1 VRIIQV
7 TDYGSPFAGSFVPM
21 LRAALTEAAERG
33 WEAQV
38 VFPERARERDW
49 LPLLAEHEFR
59 LLFAPPMGRRD
70 RRRWLEELLEGREE
84 PVVLHSHFSLFDDAV
99 AAAAGRRPTVRAFWQ
114 VHTVLSPSLSVR
126 AANRYKLSVQ
136 ARPVERIL
144 CVAPHL
150 VDAVVARG
158 APAEKVLYFPNAIDT
173 RAFAPAE
180 PDERAAARELLGL
193 PPDATVL
200 LHFSRDWRG
209 KGGDLFLPA
218 VSLLR
223 ERGRDVVAACA
234 RGGDA
239 ARELA
244 ERLGIADSVLSLD
257 HVPRT
262 QDLYAASDLLMA
274 SSRGEGMPLT
284 VLEAIASGLPV
295 VASDIPGHEIPGGD
309 LPGLRQSALDPEE
322 LAAAA
327 EGLLDREPEAAG
339 RAVLRGRRWIA
350 ENMDVVPWARRLMEL
365 YEYGP

>member
-1 VRIIQV
+1 V

-38 VFPERARERDW
+38 VLPERARERDW
-49 LPLLAEHEFR
+49 LPMLAEHEFR
-59 LLFAPPMGRRD
+59 LLFAPPLARRD
-70 RRRWLEELLEGREE
+70 RRRWVAELLEGREE

-99 AAAAGRRPTVRAFWQ
+99 AAAAGSRRSVRAFWQ
-114 VHTVLSPSLSVR
+114 VHTVLSTGLAVKAANRFKLSVR
-126 AANRYKLSVQ
+126 

-150 VDAVVARG
+150 VGAVVARG
-158 APAEKVLYFPNAIDT
+158 APAEKVVYFPNAIET
-173 RAFAPAE
+173 RAYAPATA
-180 PDERAAARELLGL
+180 PERVAAQQLLGL
-193 PPDATVL
+193 PPEATVL

-218 VSLLR
+218 VRLLR
-223 ERGRDVVAACA
+223 ERGRSVVAACA

-244 ERLGIADSVLSLD
+244 ERLGIADSVFPLD
-257 HVPRT
+257 RVPRS
-262 QDLYAASDLLMA
+262 QDLYAASDLVMA

-295 VASDIPGHEIPGGD
+295 VASDIPGHEIPGAD
-309 LPGLRQSALDPEE
+309 LPGLRHAALDPEE

-327 EGLLDREPEAAG
+327 EALLDRDPDAAAQ
-339 RAVLRGRRWIA
+339 AVLRGRRWIA
-350 ENMDVVPWARRLMEL
+350 ENMDVVPWARRLMDL
-365 YEYGP
+365 YEQGA